1 VGGNLIYVEE
11 ASFISQ
17 DVFYKVIL
25 PLLEVASTALIMI
38 STPEGEGNYYSQML
52 DMKDHLARPLFNT
65 VKIGMVCAWCQS
77 NNPTPSSCTHRET
90 ERPQWKS
97 VTAARTVRA
106 MYGSR
111 TNLHQR
117 ESMGMVV
124 TDGECAFP
132 SAWIHRLL
140 KGNRTPP
147 PPTPEYIFVACDP
160 NGGGSSDMAIM
171 SVMRWDGHFVVS
183 RTPRKSRRSSA
194 RR

>member
-1 VGGNLIYVEE
+1 MFVEE

-25 PLLEVASTALIMI
+25 PLLEVESTALIMI

-65 VKIGMVCAWCQS
+65 IRIGMICAWCQS

-106 MYGSR
+106 MYGNR

-132 SAWIHRLL
+132 SKWIHRLL
-140 KGNRTPP
+140 KGERLAPP
-147 PPTPEYIFVACDP
+147 SEPEYIFVACDP

-171 SVMRWDGHFVVS
+171 SVVRMGGTFVV
-183 RTPRKSRRSSA
+183 RCRIPRKSRRSTP